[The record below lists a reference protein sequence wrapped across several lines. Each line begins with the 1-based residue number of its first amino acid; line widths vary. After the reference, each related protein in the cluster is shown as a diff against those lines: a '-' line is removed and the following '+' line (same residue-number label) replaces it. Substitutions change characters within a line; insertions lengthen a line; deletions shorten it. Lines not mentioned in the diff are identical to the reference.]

1 MQRGTKIS
9 TSTRVLRLNTSQ
21 YRREY
26 KSGAVYHGELEGT
39 KKSGKGIFKWPSGAC
54 YDGEYVDNTRHGCG
68 RQYWPDGSV
77 YEGALVRDL
86 RHGVGTLTWP
96 DGESYSGEFH
106 RDRKHGKGVYT
117 WPDGTKFEGYF
128 ENDKKEGFG
137 TFTFPSGNKFEGV
150 YRRDER
156 EGPGVMTYSN
166 NEQDVGLWSGER
178 LIKLCSVMDSAFLF
192 QHYSNYNVNAG
203 NMLSGKV
210 RQANSAKESVRNST
224 PSVQDFEGID
234 YDKLLSQIPNSFSYS
249 DILEGIRGDKGPK
262 GPVEQASEELLRA
275 SAEGDCFK
283 VRKLIETGSVHV
295 DVADKTGYTALLAAS
310 VNCHRDVI
318 NCLLDS
324 GANVNKLNDEGL
336 SVLAACHVLFY
347 TKHTW
352 KDNIAENIPKEN
364 LFNCIQEDRQKG
376 TYVHR
381 NYRQSVVVEGDKLEI
396 NRESGEGAEE
406 NSEDECVENCNQN
419 ENNQV
424 DTDNQRTYT
433 IIEFAGQ
440 TFGDTCKDAKS
451 GELGNNLNNTAKTK
465 IDLNKNG
472 VVNNMNVQRT
482 KRIMED
488 GADNHLDSGMLTPIS
503 NLSLRHEKMGD
514 KTDKLSITDP
524 SLFSMMTAISST
536 RQPSESAD
544 DVHSENSMDQNK
556 QALLAVQRR
565 PHLEATV
572 RLLLKR
578 GADPNASSLPMPV
591 LFFAVKA
598 ADTAAVEI
606 LLQKGADT
614 SAKLS
619 EEQSGIAPLHI
630 AVALPDETGVEI
642 TKLLLKSGADPDI
655 KDTAFDSEDNG
666 RTPAHIACSREDDDK
681 VSCAVVCLLL
691 EYGADPDLLCEGH
704 SALSLAICS
713 GNDLAVDTLL
723 EHGANPSLCLSKGV
737 GSAHCAATSFMAERR
752 RTPAGRIKLINKLM
766 RAGANI
772 LSPITVNLK
781 YPPGTVVD
789 YAYTVFYQ
797 DRKIAH
803 TPYHALT
810 VAERDCYNARR
821 EMLDHLGDLLRTQ
834 VLKKEK
840 ELIDKQIEEAER
852 QAEAQKPEGTSQLA
866 WGILKSP
873 GKASKLRGHDH
884 SPAGRNQDRTPTG
897 RNQGR
902 TPTGRNQDRTPTGKN
917 DGMRYSRVSFRLENE
932 VFGGD
937 ENEAEADREVQ
948 AITGTDE
955 ESPGEEDKRNMT
967 SDLSPSAE
975 VSKESTPCS
984 LGSSVPEQL
993 STQPSSTGRDENC
1006 GLRIA
1011 VTKAADHMSISA
1023 LATQALKQRQQV
1035 MKNRF
1040 RYCYECGRSI
1050 AIRLSACTRCKEVF
1064 YCSKSCK
1071 LKAWNAR
1078 HREECVRL
1086 TGGVKTALS
1095 RRAESPTPTTDPD
1108 DSPPSSTV
1116 TGSQRKTPSRGR
1128 GEKVR
1133 KPQTSSR
1140 ASKRSTTSSA
1150 TKMKK

>member
-1 MQRGTKIS
+1 MKRGTKIS
-9 TSTRVLRLNTSQ
+9 TSSRVLRLNTSQ

-26 KSGAVYHGELEGT
+26 KSGAVYHGELEGS
-39 KKSGKGIFKWPSGAC
+39 KKSGRGIFKWPNGAC
-54 YDGEYVDNTRHGCG
+54 YDGEYVDNTRHGYG
-68 RQYWPDGSV
+68 KQYWPDGSV
-77 YEGALVRDL
+77 YDGALVRDL
-86 RHGVGTLTWP
+86 RHGFGTLTWA
-96 DGESYSGEFH
+96 DGESYSGDFY
-106 RDRKHGKGVYT
+106 RDKRQGKGVYT
-117 WPDGTKFEGYF
+117 WPDGTKFEGHF

-137 TFTFPSGNKFEGV
+137 TFIFPSGNKFEGI
-150 YRRDER
+150 YWRDER
-156 EGPGVMTYSN
+156 DGPGIMTYSN

-178 LIKLCSVMDSAFLF
+178 LIKLCSVMESAFLF

-203 NMLSGKV
+203 NNLSGRV
-210 RQANSAKESVRNST
+210 RRANSAKESVRNTT
-224 PSVQDFEGID
+224 PSLQDFEGVD
-234 YDKLLSQIPNSFSYS
+234 DKESSKLLSQIPNSFSYA
-249 DILEGIRGDKGPK
+249 DILEGVRGNKGSKGPI
-262 GPVEQASEELLRA
+262 EQASEELLRA
-275 SAEGDCFK
+275 SAAGDCIK
-283 VRKLIETGSVHV
+283 VRSLIESGKVHV

-318 NCLLDS
+318 NCLLDN

-352 KDNIAENIPKEN
+352 KDNIAENIPYEN

-376 TYVHR
+376 TYIHR
-381 NYRQSVVVEGDKLEI
+381 NYRQSVVVEDARVETNVLDSGDT
-396 NRESGEGAEE
+396 EE
-406 NSEDECVENCNQN
+406 NSEDECVENIQN
-419 ENNQV
+419 EINQ
-424 DTDNQRTYT
+424 DEMNDPRTSYR
-433 IIEFAGQ
+433 IIEF
-440 TFGDTCKDAKS
+440 TDRTCRDKDENSA
-451 GELGNNLNNTAKTK
+451 ELENNLNNNMK
-465 IDLNKNG
+465 IKLDLNRNG
-472 VVNNMNVQRT
+472 FKRSINDQRT
-482 KRIMED
+482 KINMDRGD
-488 GADNHLDSGMLTPIS
+488 DNQLDSGMLTPIS
-503 NLSLRHEKMGD
+503 DVSSARERSVGKS
-514 KTDKLSITDP
+514 DKLSVMDP
-524 SLFSMMTAISST
+524 SLFSIMSAVSST
-536 RQPSESAD
+536 RQPSESGD
-544 DVHSENSMDQNK
+544 DLRSENSLEQNK
-556 QALLAVQRR
+556 QVLLAVQRR

-572 RLLLKR
+572 RLLLWR

-619 EEQSGIAPLHI
+619 KEQSGIAPLHI

-642 TKLLLKSGADPDI
+642 TELLLKSGADPNIRDY
-655 KDTAFDSEDNG
+655 AFGAEENG
-666 RTPAHIACSREDDDK
+666 RTPSHIACSREDNDQ
-681 VSCAVVCLLL
+681 VSCAVVRLLL
-691 EYGADPDLLCEGH
+691 EYGANPDLLCEGH

-723 EHGANPSLCLSKGV
+723 EHGANSSLRLSRGV
-737 GSAHCAATSFMAERR
+737 GSALCAATSFMAERR

-772 LSPITVNLK
+772 LSPITVSLK

-789 YAYTVFYQ
+789 YAYNVFYQ

-810 VAERDCYNARR
+810 VTERECYNARR

-840 ELIDKQIEEAER
+840 ELIEKQLEEAER
-852 QAEAQKPEGTSQLA
+852 QAEALNAEGTHHSA

-873 GKASKLRGHDH
+873 DKVSKLKEHDLC
-884 SPAGRNQDRTPTG
+884 PA
-897 RNQGR
+897 
-902 TPTGRNQDRTPTGKN
+902 GKN
-917 DGMRYSRVSFRLENE
+917 DILRCSRVSFRLENE

-937 ENEAEADREVQ
+937 DGEEGEIEAQADREVE
-948 AITGTDE
+948 AITGTGGVDDE
-955 ESPGEEDKRNMT
+955 RGKDGVISE
-967 SDLSPSAE
+967 LSPAPDA
-975 VSKESTPCS
+975 SKESTPCS
-984 LGSSVPEQL
+984 LGSSAPEPHIK
-993 STQPSSTGRDENC
+993 PSSPGRDDNC

-1023 LATQALKQRQQV
+1023 LATQALKQRKQV

-1050 AIRLSACTRCKEVF
+1050 GIRLSACTRCKEVF

-1086 TGGVKTALS
+1086 TGGGVKTASS
-1095 RRAESPTPTTDPD
+1095 RRADSPTPTTDPD
-1108 DSPPSSTV
+1108 APPPSTTPTS
-1116 TGSQRKTPSRGR
+1116 SQRKTPSRGR
-1128 GEKVR
+1128 GEKGR
-1133 KPQTSSR
+1133 KPQTPSASR
-1140 ASKRSTTSSA
+1140 VSKRVASSSST
-1150 TKMKK
+1150 KVKK